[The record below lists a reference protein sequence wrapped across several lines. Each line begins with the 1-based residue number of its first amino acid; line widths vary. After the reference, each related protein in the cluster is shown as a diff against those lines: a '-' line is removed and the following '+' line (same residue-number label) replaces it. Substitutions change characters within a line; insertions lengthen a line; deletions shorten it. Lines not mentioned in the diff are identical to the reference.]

1 MDSVPCQLGSG
12 LDAVQHNY
20 GELRYSMMVNH
31 VNPGSPNS
39 MMEQQGERNTS
50 FLCLERQPGN
60 VGFPKACSTV
70 EDFQLVC
77 PRQYTHLNVDQHG
90 CNCKMTQSLRLKL
103 CLGSAFG

>member
-12 LDAVQHNY
+12 LDAIQHNY

-31 VNPGSPNS
+31 VNPGSSNS

-60 VGFPKACSTV
+60 VAFPWFSESVLDC
-70 EDFQLVC
+70 
-77 PRQYTHLNVDQHG
+77 
-90 CNCKMTQSLRLKL
+90 
-103 CLGSAFG
+103 